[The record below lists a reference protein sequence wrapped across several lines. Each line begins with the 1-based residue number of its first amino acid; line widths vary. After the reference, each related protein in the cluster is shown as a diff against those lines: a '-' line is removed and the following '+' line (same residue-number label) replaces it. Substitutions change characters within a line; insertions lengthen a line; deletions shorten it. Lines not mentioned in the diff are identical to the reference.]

1 MIKKNREE
9 YLNWMNEVSVN
20 IERILNENGSL
31 FLNIGGTLVD
41 PWIPIEV
48 ALRFRENGFILQNMI
63 HWINSIAIPKD
74 SVGNYPN
81 IIGDIAVGHYK
92 PINSKR
98 FHHDCHEFVFHFTK
112 NGNVPLDK
120 LSIGVQYQDKSNI
133 GRWKNSEKDLRDR
146 GNAWFIP
153 YKTINLKRPH
163 PSVFPVQLPEMC
175 IRDHGLDKINLIL
188 DPFMGIGTTAI
199 ACIMLEKDFIGFEID
214 KDYIKIANN
223 WINEVKK
230 QKCNKNEVNYGR

>member
-1 MIKKNREE
+1 MDCIDGMRLIAPNSIDVIVTSPPYNIGIQYNSYNDKKNREE

-81 IIGDIAVGHYK
+81 IIGDIAVG
-92 PINSKR
+92 
-98 FHHDCHEFVFHFTK
+98 
-112 NGNVPLDK
+112 
-120 LSIGVQYQDKSNI
+120 
-133 GRWKNSEKDLRDR
+133 
-146 GNAWFIP
+146 
-153 YKTINLKRPH
+153 
-163 PSVFPVQLPEMC
+163 
-175 IRDHGLDKINLIL
+175 
-188 DPFMGIGTTAI
+188 
-199 ACIMLEKDFIGFEID
+199 
-214 KDYIKIANN
+214 
-223 WINEVKK
+223 
-230 QKCNKNEVNYGR
+230 